1 MEAFASIA
9 ALAVSAVA
17 ATVVV
22 WRSTHHEDGNPLL
35 NTPRPEQKEKVA
47 A

>member
-9 ALAVSAVA
+9 ALAVSAVT

-22 WRSTHHEDGNPLL
+22 WRSTHHEAGNPLF
-35 NTPRPEQKEKVA
+35 NTPRPEKRDKVA